1 MHSVIFGVKRVH
13 QGALRISRKEF
24 KELGLTA
31 ARFDMLYA
39 IKESRGGVLQSV
51 LRDILGYCRATTS
64 KMLISLEKL
73 GLIKRSVYPRDRRQ
87 RLVELTWPGRKR
99 LGAAKLRFMWSGWAE
114 LAFAS
119 AISSTGLYQ
128 WHSEESVMAAKSWL
142 IPRLDAL
149 REGFD
154 DVASLE
160 YPWDPQL
167 EALVRIEDEA
177 FEEDP
182 ADAFWEREH
191 QEGRSNAPPDG
202 PRWNGEGPCPWSPRA
217 ATVPSLGT
225 TRVTTRGRRQETPRA
240 RTSARGPTIYIFF
253 ARRLKERAAG
263 DAAGEPMA

>member
-1 MHSVIFGVKRVH
+1 MHYAMFAAKRVH
-13 QGALRISRKEF
+13 QGALRISRSEF
-24 KELGLTA
+24 RDIGLTA

-119 AISSTGLYQ
+119 AISSTGLYH
-128 WHSEESVMAAKSWL
+128 WHSEESVMEAKSWL

-154 DVASLE
+154 DVASLK
-160 YPWDPQL
+160 YPWDPTL
-167 EALVRIEDEA
+167 EALVRLEDEA

-191 QEGRSNAPPDG
+191 QEGRSNSPPDG
-202 PRWNGEGPCPWSPRA
+202 PRWDGEGPCPWTTDVPPPWDNEGYGTWAQARDAERA
-217 ATVPSLGT
+217 
-225 TRVTTRGRRQETPRA
+225 
-240 RTSARGPTIYIFF
+240 
-253 ARRLKERAAG
+253 KERAWGEIYALLAHRMKNRAAEDAG
-263 DAAGEPMA
+263 SDEVSD